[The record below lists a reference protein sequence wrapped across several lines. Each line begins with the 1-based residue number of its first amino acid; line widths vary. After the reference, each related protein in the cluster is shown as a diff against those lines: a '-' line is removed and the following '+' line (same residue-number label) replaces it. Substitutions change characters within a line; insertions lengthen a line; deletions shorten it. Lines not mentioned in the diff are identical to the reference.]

1 MGKLKGTALQTVKDY
16 VTSVR
21 KSSDKNVYF
30 VCRSND
36 GGVAVREVIRTVFKP
51 ETVTRY
57 NYNLEPYLTLGM
69 SKWKE
74 FRAKFNTK
82 SAADECYKEVNAA
95 INASYNEDP
104 VEDDPYVGGSGG
116 NNNSGNGNGGNSIL
130 GGNSTYIIIGAA
142 AIIILLILWN
152 SKRK

>member
-74 FRAKFNTK
+74 FRAKFKTK

-95 INASYNEDP
+95 INASYNEDV
-104 VEDDPYVGGSGG
+104 VEDDPYVGGSVS
-116 NNNSGNGNGGNSIL
+116 NSTSTSTGNSIL

>member
-1 MGKLKGTALQTVKDY
+1 MGKLKGTALKTVKDY

-51 ETVTRY
+51 EKVTRY
-57 NYNLEPYLTLGM
+57 NYDLEGFISPFGI
-69 SKWKE
+69 SHWRE

-95 INASYNEDP
+95 INASYNEDV
-104 VEDDPYVGGSGG
+104 VEDDPYFGGSVS
-116 NNNSGNGNGGNSIL
+116 NSTSTSTGNSIL